1 MIFRILL
8 PLLFLFQSAFAQ
20 ESDLTVA
27 GIPENLKENADAV
40 VRLNKIDVDISSRK
54 SMSTKQTR
62 IVTVINENGLD
73 AIDAYEYF
81 DKSSTSI
88 KSIEATIFDAKGMQ
102 LKKIKRKDFKD
113 LSASGGAMFTD
124 SRVLKLDYTPTQ
136 YPFTIVF
143 TSETESSNTAFLP
156 KWLAIA
162 GSNTSMQKNV
172 IKISCVAD
180 LGFKYKEYNFEGVA
194 IQKEQSANTVSFIA
208 ENIPAL
214 KDEDYS
220 PSIMKVTPYVLF
232 GLEKFHL
239 EGVDGDAKDWE
250 LFGTWY
256 FNKILAGTDEVLPE
270 TVAKIQSIVGG
281 ETDLEKKA
289 ALVYNYVQSKTRYV
303 SIALGIGGWKPMA
316 AKDVDRLGYGDCKAL
331 SNYTRALLKAVGV
344 ESYYTIIYG
353 DRHKQDMQED
363 FVSMQGN
370 HIILAVPN
378 KDKMIWLE
386 CTNQTIPFGYQGSF
400 TDDRLALIVK
410 PQKSQI
416 IRTGI
421 YTSENS
427 IQKSKGNYNISDKGT
442 INGSVMIVSTGIQ
455 YESKYFLSEESKEN
469 RDKFYKSAFRNI
481 NNLKL
486 KKTDLKNDRELKE
499 FTEDIVFEAEG
510 YCNKSGDRLI
520 FSVNAFNQYSSIPQR
535 YRNRKNPFEIL
546 RGFLDSDEIAI
557 DLPEGYSIESKP
569 DDVIIKDKFGE
580 YTAKY
585 TISESGTIVYTRSLL
600 VTPGYYAN
608 NEYENFRQFREK
620 IARND
625 NAKIVLLKK

>member
-1 MIFRILL
+1 MIFRILF
-8 PLLFLFQSAFAQ
+8 PLLFLFQSISAQ
-20 ESDLTVA
+20 ETDLTAA

-40 VRLNKIDVDISSRK
+40 VRLNVMDIVISSRK
-54 SMSTKQTR
+54 SMTAKQTR
-62 IVTVINENGLD
+62 IVTVFNENGLNAVD
-73 AIDAYEYF
+73 AFEHY

-88 KSIEATIFDAKGMQ
+88 KSIEAIIYDAKGIL

-113 LSASGGAMFTD
+113 FSASGSSMFTD
-124 SRVLKLDYTPTQ
+124 DRVLKLDYTPTQ
-136 YPFTIVF
+136 YPFTVAF

-156 KWLAIA
+156 RWFAVE
-162 GSNTSMQKNV
+162 GSDTAMQNNI
-172 IKISCVAD
+172 IKINYAAD
-180 LGFKYKEYNFEGVA
+180 LGFKYKEYNFEGTT
-194 IQKEQSANTVSFIA
+194 IKKEQTGNTVTFVA

-214 KDEDYS
+214 KNEDYS

-239 EGVDGDAKDWE
+239 EGVDGDARDWE
-250 LFGTWY
+250 TFGTWY
-256 FNKILAGTDEVLPE
+256 FNNILADTDELLPE
-270 TVAKIQSIVGG
+270 TVTKIQNIAGS

-289 ALVYNYVQSKTRYV
+289 ALVYNYVQSRTRYV
-303 SIALGIGGWKPMA
+303 SIALGIGGWKPMT

-353 DRHKQDMQED
+353 DTRKQDMRED

-386 CTNQTIPFGYQGSF
+386 CTDQKSPFGYQGSF

-416 IRTGI
+416 VRTDI

-427 IQKSKGNYNISDKGT
+427 HQKSNGNYNISNAGA
-442 INGSVMIVSTGIQ
+442 INGSLMIVSTGIQ
-455 YESKYFLSEESKEN
+455 YESKYFLNDKSKED
-469 RDKFYKSAFRNI
+469 RDKFYKSEFRNI

-486 KKTDLKNDRELKE
+486 KKTDLKNDRELKQ
-499 FTEDIVFEAEG
+499 FTEDIAFEAEG

-535 YRNRKNPFEIL
+535 YRNRKNPFEIQ
-546 RGFLDSDEIAI
+546 RGFLDTDEIAI
-557 DLPEGYSIESKP
+557 SLPEGYNIESKP
-569 DDVIIKDKFGE
+569 DDVVIKDRFGE
-580 YTAKY
+580 YSAKY
-585 TISESGTIVYTRSLL
+585 TVSETGTILYKRSLL
-600 VTPGYYAN
+600 VNPGYYAN